1 MLIALTSSP
10 VNRYK
15 YAFVGDCIY
24 TFCTE
29 EPILHYF
36 SQIGNNDVPYPVGLG
51 PEHVYFML
59 DGRSMARDM
68 FHEPDV
74 FSEWEGVYSC
84 FYEASTTTKMPFLE
98 KEMIASGNDYE

>member
-1 MLIALTSSP
+1 M
-10 VNRYK
+10 
-15 YAFVGDCIY
+15 
-24 TFCTE
+24 
-29 EPILHYF
+29 
-36 SQIGNNDVPYPVGLG
+36 PYPVGLG